1 MFLDAV
7 EKKKCRYHSKKESP
21 RTNPDPDTRGCCK
34 ARPQVQ
40 LCGYER
46 PTTWNYPQMINKE
59 HRMEARRGSM
69 HIGQVDCSNKIV
81 VLDEVLED
89 DCNILMA

>member
-1 MFLDAV
+1 
-7 EKKKCRYHSKKESP
+7 
-21 RTNPDPDTRGCCK
+21 
-34 ARPQVQ
+34 
-40 LCGYER
+40 
-46 PTTWNYPQMINKE
+46 MINKE

-81 VLDEVLED
+81 GLDEVLED